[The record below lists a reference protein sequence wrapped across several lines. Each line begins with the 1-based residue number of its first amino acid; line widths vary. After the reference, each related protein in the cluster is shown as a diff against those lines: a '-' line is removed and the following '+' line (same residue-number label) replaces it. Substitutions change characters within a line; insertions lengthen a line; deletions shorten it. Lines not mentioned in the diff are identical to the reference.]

1 MNDRSAEITEL
12 MEDVESFLS
21 DAPETPLIPEVQP
34 ITVLETWLKVLGTAD
49 IGDDEPKVSMQF
61 ASHLIRS
68 YPELKF
74 SDLKVVDARFRE
86 KLLDFRDI
94 LQAEVDGEPAALK
107 RMATDAVDNRHL
119 YLNAILGWQQ
129 STVEWERNWDPS
141 DENAAIEFAACAEA
155 HRFALSPMGLI
166 AHLEA
171 IGLEFGPDDEQT
183 VIDAVMEQEG
193 R

>member
-21 DAPETPLIPEVQP
+21 DAPETPTIPEVQP

-74 SDLKVVDARFRE
+74 RDLKAVDARFRE

-107 RMATDAVDNRHL
+107 RMATDAADNRHL

-141 DENAAIEFAACAEA
+141 DVNAAIEFAACAEA
-155 HRFALSPMGLI
+155 HRFALSPMGLL
-166 AHLEA
+166 AHLEV

>member
-21 DAPETPLIPEVQP
+21 DAPETPTIPEVQP

-74 SDLKVVDARFRE
+74 RDLKAVDARFRE

-107 RMATDAVDNRHL
+107 RMDTDAVDNRHL
-119 YLNAILGWQQ
+119 YLNAILSWQQ
-129 STVEWERNWDPS
+129 STVEWELNWDPS
-141 DENAAIEFAACAEA
+141 DVNAAIEFAACAEA
-155 HRFALSPMGLI
+155 HRFALSPMGLL
-166 AHLEA
+166 AHLEV

>member
-21 DAPETPLIPEVQP
+21 DAPETPTIPEVQP

-74 SDLKVVDARFRE
+74 RDLKAVDARFRE

-107 RMATDAVDNRHL
+107 RMATDAADNRHL

-141 DENAAIEFAACAEA
+141 DVHAAIEFAACAEA
-155 HRFALSPMGLI
+155 HRFALSPMGLL

-183 VIDAVMEQEG
+183 VIDAVVEQEG

>member
-21 DAPETPLIPEVQP
+21 DAPETPTIPEVQP

-74 SDLKVVDARFRE
+74 RDLKAVDARFRE

-107 RMATDAVDNRHL
+107 RMATDAADNRHL

-155 HRFALSPMGLI
+155 HRFALSPMGLL

>member
-21 DAPETPLIPEVQP
+21 DAPETPTIPEVQP

-74 SDLKVVDARFRE
+74 RDLKAVDARFRE

-107 RMATDAVDNRHL
+107 RMATDAADNRHL

-141 DENAAIEFAACAEA
+141 DVNAAIEFAACAEA
-155 HRFALSPMGLI
+155 HRFALSPMGLL

>member
-21 DAPETPLIPEVQP
+21 DAPETPTIPEVQP

-74 SDLKVVDARFRE
+74 RDLKAVDARFRE

-107 RMATDAVDNRHL
+107 RMDTDAVDNRHL

-141 DENAAIEFAACAEA
+141 DLNAAVEFAACAEA
-155 HRFALSPMGLI
+155 HRFALSPMGLL

>member
-21 DAPETPLIPEVQP
+21 DAPETPTIPEVQP

-74 SDLKVVDARFRE
+74 RDLKAVDARFRE

-107 RMATDAVDNRHL
+107 RMDTDAADNRHL

-141 DENAAIEFAACAEA
+141 DVNAAIEFAACAEA
-155 HRFALSPMGLI
+155 HRFALSPMGLL

>member
-1 MNDRSAEITEL
+1 MNDRATEITEL

-21 DAPETPLIPEVQP
+21 DAPETPTIPEVQP
-34 ITVLETWLKVLGTAD
+34 ITVLETWLNVLGTAD

-74 SDLKVVDARFRE
+74 RDLKAVDARFRE

-107 RMATDAVDNRHL
+107 RMATDAADNRHL

-129 STVEWERNWDPS
+129 STIEWERNWNPS
-141 DENAAIEFAACAEA
+141 DVNAAIEFAACAEA
-155 HRFALSPMGLI
+155 HRFALSPMGLL

-183 VIDAVMEQEG
+183 VIDAVMDQEG

>member
-21 DAPETPLIPEVQP
+21 DAPETPTIPEVQP

-74 SDLKVVDARFRE
+74 RDLKAVDARFRE

-107 RMATDAVDNRHL
+107 RMATDAADNRHL

-141 DENAAIEFAACAEA
+141 DVNAAVEFAAGAEA
-155 HRFALSPMGLI
+155 HRFALSPMGLL

>member
-1 MNDRSAEITEL
+1 MNDRATEITEL

-21 DAPETPLIPEVQP
+21 DAPETPTIPEVQP

-74 SDLKVVDARFRE
+74 RDLKAVDARFRE

-94 LQAEVDGEPAALK
+94 LQAEVDGEPAALQ
-107 RMATDAVDNRHL
+107 RMATDAADNRHL

-141 DENAAIEFAACAEA
+141 DVNAAIEFAACAEA
-155 HRFALSPMGLI
+155 HRFALSPMGLL

>member
-21 DAPETPLIPEVQP
+21 DAPETPTIPEVQP

-74 SDLKVVDARFRE
+74 SDLKAVDARFRE

-141 DENAAIEFAACAEA
+141 DVNAAIEFAACAEA
-155 HRFALSPMGLI
+155 HRFALSPMGLL

>member
-21 DAPETPLIPEVQP
+21 DAPETPTIPEVQP

-74 SDLKVVDARFRE
+74 RDLKAVDARFRE

-107 RMATDAVDNRHL
+107 RMATDAADNRHL

-141 DENAAIEFAACAEA
+141 DVNAAIEFAACAEA
-155 HRFALSPMGLI
+155 HRFALSPMGLL

-171 IGLEFGPDDEQT
+171 IGLEFGPDDEQA

>member
-1 MNDRSAEITEL
+1 MNDRAAEITEL

-21 DAPETPLIPEVQP
+21 DAPETPTIPEVQP

-74 SDLKVVDARFRE
+74 RDLKAVDARFRE

-107 RMATDAVDNRHL
+107 RMATDAADNRHL

-141 DENAAIEFAACAEA
+141 DVNAAVEFAACAEA
-155 HRFALSPMGLI
+155 HRFALSPMGLL

>member
-1 MNDRSAEITEL
+1 MNDRATEITEL

-21 DAPETPLIPEVQP
+21 DAPETPTIPEVQP

-49 IGDDEPKVSMQF
+49 IGDNEPKVSMQF

-74 SDLKVVDARFRE
+74 RDLKAVDARFRE

-107 RMATDAVDNRHL
+107 RMATDAADNRHL

-141 DENAAIEFAACAEA
+141 DVDAAIEFAACAEA
-155 HRFALSPMGLI
+155 HRFALSPMGLL

>member
-21 DAPETPLIPEVQP
+21 DAPETPTIPEVQP

-49 IGDDEPKVSMQF
+49 IGDNEPKVSMQF

-74 SDLKVVDARFRE
+74 RDLKAVDARFRE

-107 RMATDAVDNRHL
+107 RMATDAADNRHL

-129 STVEWERNWDPS
+129 STVEWERNWDPN
-141 DENAAIEFAACAEA
+141 DVNAAIEFAACAEA
-155 HRFALSPMGLI
+155 HRFALSPMGLL

>member
-21 DAPETPLIPEVQP
+21 DAPETPTIPEVQP

-74 SDLKVVDARFRE
+74 RDLKAVDARFRE

-94 LQAEVDGEPAALK
+94 LQAEVDGEPAALQ
-107 RMATDAVDNRHL
+107 RMATDAADNRHL

-141 DENAAIEFAACAEA
+141 DVNAAIEFAACAEA
-155 HRFALSPMGLI
+155 HRFALSPMGLL

>member
-21 DAPETPLIPEVQP
+21 DAPETPTIPEVQP

-74 SDLKVVDARFRE
+74 RDLKAVDARFRE

-107 RMATDAVDNRHL
+107 RMDTDAVDNRHL

-141 DENAAIEFAACAEA
+141 DVNAAIEFAACAEA
-155 HRFALSPMGLI
+155 HRFALSPMGLL
-166 AHLEA
+166 AHLEV

>member
-21 DAPETPLIPEVQP
+21 DAPETPTIPEVQP

-49 IGDDEPKVSMQF
+49 IGDNEPKVSMQF

-74 SDLKVVDARFRE
+74 RDLKAVDARFRE

-107 RMATDAVDNRHL
+107 RMATDAADNRHL

-141 DENAAIEFAACAEA
+141 DVDAAIEFAACAEA
-155 HRFALSPMGLI
+155 HRFALSPMGLL

>member
-21 DAPETPLIPEVQP
+21 DAPETPTIPEVQP

-74 SDLKVVDARFRE
+74 RDLKAVDARFRE

-107 RMATDAVDNRHL
+107 RMATDAADNRHL

-141 DENAAIEFAACAEA
+141 DVDAAIEFAACAEA
-155 HRFALSPMGLI
+155 HRFALSPMGLL

>member
-1 MNDRSAEITEL
+1 MNDRATEITEL

-21 DAPETPLIPEVQP
+21 DAPETPTIPEVQP

-74 SDLKVVDARFRE
+74 RDLKAVDARFRE

-107 RMATDAVDNRHL
+107 RMDTDAVDNRHL

-141 DENAAIEFAACAEA
+141 DVNAAIEFAACAEA
-155 HRFALSPMGLI
+155 HRFALSPMGLL

>member
-12 MEDVESFLS
+12 MENVESFLS
-21 DAPETPLIPEVQP
+21 DAPETPTIPEVQP

-74 SDLKVVDARFRE
+74 RDLKAVDARFRE

-107 RMATDAVDNRHL
+107 RMATDAADNRHL

-141 DENAAIEFAACAEA
+141 DLNAAVEFAACAEA
-155 HRFALSPMGLI
+155 HRFALSPMGLL

>member
-21 DAPETPLIPEVQP
+21 DAPETPTIPEVQP

-74 SDLKVVDARFRE
+74 RDLKAVDARFRE

-107 RMATDAVDNRHL
+107 RMATDAADNRHL

-141 DENAAIEFAACAEA
+141 DVNAAVEFAACAEA
-155 HRFALSPMGLI
+155 HRFALSAMGLL

>member
-21 DAPETPLIPEVQP
+21 DAPETPTIPEVQP

-74 SDLKVVDARFRE
+74 RDLKAVDARFRE

-107 RMATDAVDNRHL
+107 RMATDAADNRHL

-141 DENAAIEFAACAEA
+141 DVNAAIEFAACAEA
-155 HRFALSPMGLI
+155 HRFALSPMGLL

-183 VIDAVMEQEG
+183 VIDSVMEQEG

>member
-21 DAPETPLIPEVQP
+21 DAPETPTIPEVQP

-49 IGDDEPKVSMQF
+49 IGDNEPKVSMQF

-74 SDLKVVDARFRE
+74 RDLKAVDARFRE

-107 RMATDAVDNRHL
+107 RMATDAADNRQL

-141 DENAAIEFAACAEA
+141 DLNAAVEFAACAEA
-155 HRFALSPMGLI
+155 HRFALSPMGLL

>member
-21 DAPETPLIPEVQP
+21 DAPETPTIPEVQP

-74 SDLKVVDARFRE
+74 RDLKAVDARFRE

-107 RMATDAVDNRHL
+107 RMATDAADNRHL

-141 DENAAIEFAACAEA
+141 AVDAAVEFAACAEA
-155 HRFALSPMGLI
+155 HRFALSPMGLL

>member
-21 DAPETPLIPEVQP
+21 DAPETPTIPEVQP

-74 SDLKVVDARFRE
+74 RDLKAVDARFRE

-107 RMATDAVDNRHL
+107 RMATDAADNRHL

-141 DENAAIEFAACAEA
+141 DVNAAVEFAACAEA
-155 HRFALSPMGLI
+155 HRFALSPMGLL
-166 AHLEA
+166 AHLDA

>member
-1 MNDRSAEITEL
+1 MNDRSAEITEM

-21 DAPETPLIPEVQP
+21 DAPETPTIPEVQP
-34 ITVLETWLKVLGTAD
+34 ITVLETWLKVLGAAD

-74 SDLKVVDARFRE
+74 RDLKAVDARFRE

-107 RMATDAVDNRHL
+107 RMDTDAVDNRHL

-141 DENAAIEFAACAEA
+141 DVNAAIEFAACAEA
-155 HRFALSPMGLI
+155 HRFALSPMGLL
-166 AHLEA
+166 AHLEV

>member
-21 DAPETPLIPEVQP
+21 DAPETPTIPEVQP

-74 SDLKVVDARFRE
+74 RDLKAVDARFRE

-107 RMATDAVDNRHL
+107 RVATDAADNRHL

-141 DENAAIEFAACAEA
+141 DVNAAVEFAACAEA
-155 HRFALSPMGLI
+155 HRFALSPMGLL

>member
-21 DAPETPLIPEVQP
+21 DAPETPTIPEVQP

-74 SDLKVVDARFRE
+74 RDLKAVDARFRE

-141 DENAAIEFAACAEA
+141 DVNAAVEFAACAEA
-155 HRFALSPMGLI
+155 HRFALSPMGLL

>member
-1 MNDRSAEITEL
+1 MNDRSAEISEL

-21 DAPETPLIPEVQP
+21 DAPETPTIPEVQP

-74 SDLKVVDARFRE
+74 RDLKAVDARFRE

-94 LQAEVDGEPAALK
+94 LQAEVDGEPAALG
-107 RMATDAVDNRHL
+107 RMATDAADNRHL

-141 DENAAIEFAACAEA
+141 DVNAAVEFAACAEA
-155 HRFALSPMGLI
+155 HRFALSPMGLL

>member
-21 DAPETPLIPEVQP
+21 DAPETPTIPEVQP

-49 IGDDEPKVSMQF
+49 IGDVEPKVSMQF

-74 SDLKVVDARFRE
+74 RDLKAVDARFRE

-107 RMATDAVDNRHL
+107 RMATDAADNRHL

-141 DENAAIEFAACAEA
+141 DVDAAIEFAACAEA
-155 HRFALSPMGLI
+155 HRFALSPMGLL

>member
-21 DAPETPLIPEVQP
+21 DAPETPTIPEVQP
-34 ITVLETWLKVLGTAD
+34 ITVLETWLHVLGTAD

-74 SDLKVVDARFRE
+74 RDLKAVDARFRE

-107 RMATDAVDNRHL
+107 RMATDAADNRHL

-129 STVEWERNWDPS
+129 STVEWELNWDPS
-141 DENAAIEFAACAEA
+141 AVDAAVEFAACAEA

-166 AHLEA
+166 AHLDA
-171 IGLEFGPDDEQT
+171 IGLEFGPDDEQA

>member
-21 DAPETPLIPEVQP
+21 DAPETPTIPEVQP
-34 ITVLETWLKVLGTAD
+34 ITVLETWLKVLSTAD

-74 SDLKVVDARFRE
+74 RDLKAVDARFRE

-155 HRFALSPMGLI
+155 HRFALSPMGLL

>member
-21 DAPETPLIPEVQP
+21 DAPETPTIPEVQP

-74 SDLKVVDARFRE
+74 RDLKAVDARFRE

-94 LQAEVDGEPAALK
+94 LQAEVDREPAALQ
-107 RMATDAVDNRHL
+107 RMATDAADNRHL

-141 DENAAIEFAACAEA
+141 DVNAAIEFAACAEA
-155 HRFALSPMGLI
+155 HRFALSPMGLL

-183 VIDAVMEQEG
+183 VIDAVVEQEG

>member
-21 DAPETPLIPEVQP
+21 DAPETPTIPEVQP
-34 ITVLETWLKVLGTAD
+34 ITVLETWLNVLGTAD
-49 IGDDEPKVSMQF
+49 IGDEKPKVSMQF
-61 ASHLIRS
+61 ASHLIRT

-74 SDLKVVDARFRE
+74 RDLKAVDARFRE

-129 STVEWERNWDPS
+129 STIEWERNWNPS
-141 DENAAIEFAACAEA
+141 DINAAIEFAACAEA
-155 HRFALSPMGLI
+155 HRFALSPMGLL

-171 IGLEFGPDDEQT
+171 IGLEFGADDEQT
-183 VIDAVMEQEG
+183 VIDAVMDQEG

>member
-21 DAPETPLIPEVQP
+21 DAPETPTIPEVQP

-74 SDLKVVDARFRE
+74 RDLKAVDARFRE

-107 RMATDAVDNRHL
+107 RLDTDAVDNRHL

-141 DENAAIEFAACAEA
+141 DVNAAIEFAACAEA
-155 HRFALSPMGLI
+155 HRFALSPMGLL
-166 AHLEA
+166 AHLEV

>member
-21 DAPETPLIPEVQP
+21 DAPETPTIPEVQP

-74 SDLKVVDARFRE
+74 RDLKAVDARFRE

-141 DENAAIEFAACAEA
+141 DVNAAIEFAACAEA
-155 HRFALSPMGLI
+155 HRFALSPMGLL

>member
-21 DAPETPLIPEVQP
+21 DAPETPTIPEVQP

-74 SDLKVVDARFRE
+74 RDLKAVDARFRE

-107 RMATDAVDNRHL
+107 RMATDAADNRHL

-141 DENAAIEFAACAEA
+141 DVNAAIEFAACAEA
-155 HRFALSPMGLI
+155 HRFALSPMGLL

-183 VIDAVMEQEG
+183 VIDAVMDQEG

>member
-21 DAPETPLIPEVQP
+21 DAPETPTIPEVQP

-74 SDLKVVDARFRE
+74 RDLKAVDARFRE

-94 LQAEVDGEPAALK
+94 LQAEVDGDPAALK
-107 RMATDAVDNRHL
+107 RMDTDAVDNRHL

-141 DENAAIEFAACAEA
+141 DVNAAIEFAACAEA
-155 HRFALSPMGLI
+155 HRFALSPMGLL

>member
-21 DAPETPLIPEVQP
+21 DAPETPTIPEVQP
-34 ITVLETWLKVLGTAD
+34 ITVLETWLKVLVTAD
-49 IGDDEPKVSMQF
+49 IGDNEPKVSMQF

-74 SDLKVVDARFRE
+74 RDLKAVDARFRE

-94 LQAEVDGEPAALK
+94 LQAEVDGEPAALQ
-107 RMATDAVDNRHL
+107 RMATDSADNRHL

-129 STVEWERNWDPS
+129 STVEWERNWDPN
-141 DENAAIEFAACAEA
+141 DVNAAIEFAACAEA
-155 HRFALSPMGLI
+155 HRFALSPMGLL